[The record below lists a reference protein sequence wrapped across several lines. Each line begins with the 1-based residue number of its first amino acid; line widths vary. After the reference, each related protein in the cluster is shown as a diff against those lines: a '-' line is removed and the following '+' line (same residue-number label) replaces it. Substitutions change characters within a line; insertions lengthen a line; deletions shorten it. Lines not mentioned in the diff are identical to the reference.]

1 MIFFSPGW
9 FHRVQF
15 LNFFF
20 HLVQKY
26 HFHERRRKLKQCLI
40 EKGKKRNF
48 SKVLIKHTLAILN
61 CIMIIINS
69 SNRVF
74 IILDVSQ
81 NFCLYLMSANK
92 MPVSFLFLSYFRVF
106 KCFSNESFHS
116 MCGVCCPFGKY
127 LSSSTNDDDQDT
139 WDYYFVLSNTFCSI
153 LTNKTKQNQS
163 ICSQ

>member
-15 LNFFF
+15 SNFFF
-20 HLVQKY
+20 IWFKNIIFMKEEENWNNVWL
-26 HFHERRRKLKQCLI
+26 RR
-40 EKGKKRNF
+40 EKGKKENF

-61 CIMIIINS
+61 WIMIIINS

-106 KCFSNESFHS
+106 KCFSNESFVK
-116 MCGVCCPFGKY
+116 CVA
-127 LSSSTNDDDQDT
+127 LS
-139 WDYYFVLSNTFCSI
+139 VNTYHHHR
-153 LTNKTKQNQS
+153 
-163 ICSQ
+163 